1 MLICVR
7 AASITTNC
15 AASWILCTYW
25 DCLWLW
31 RVPWQS
37 FRGDAA
43 KKKKKVRPWH
53 WWFFWCSRTSFQCLV
68 DPSFSMCILWRIC
81 CLCLAVHPWRSM
93 LTAAINYHSRFL
105 TYSRLFS
112 KALDVTTGITRAT
125 RAVLAALPIFGT
137 GLWAQTSILKRALPR
152 QANPNSRSA

>member
-43 KKKKKVRPWH
+43 KKKKSQAVALMVFLMLKDIIPVFGGSIIFNVHPLAYLLFVFSRASMAFNAHSGYQLPFTIFNLFPSIFQSTRRHDWH
-53 WWFFWCSRTSFQCLV
+53 HSSNKGSFGSFTNFWDRLMGTDVDFETSF
-68 DPSFSMCILWRIC
+68 
-81 CLCLAVHPWRSM
+81 AK
-93 LTAAINYHSRFL
+93 A
-105 TYSRLFS
+105 S
-112 KALDVTTGITRAT
+112 K
-125 RAVLAALPIFGT
+125 
-137 GLWAQTSILKRALPR
+137 SE
-152 QANPNSRSA
+152 

>member
-43 KKKKKVRPWH
+43 KKKKESGRGIDGFFDAQGHHSSVWWIHHFLNVHPLAYLLFVFSRASMAFNAHSGYQLPFTIFNLFPSIFQSTRRHDWH
-53 WWFFWCSRTSFQCLV
+53 HSSNKGSFGSFTNFWDRLMGTDVDFETSF
-68 DPSFSMCILWRIC
+68 
-81 CLCLAVHPWRSM
+81 AK
-93 LTAAINYHSRFL
+93 A
-105 TYSRLFS
+105 S
-112 KALDVTTGITRAT
+112 K
-125 RAVLAALPIFGT
+125 
-137 GLWAQTSILKRALPR
+137 SE
-152 QANPNSRSA
+152 